1 MEKNGFV
8 RTRAAFVL
16 ERDENR
22 DEECVRVHET
32 PIKNL
37 SNDEGKEANFELE
50 QLLSHFDNA
59 YEDAFFEVGRHD
71 FLSHLPFLYSLKK
84 YSKF

>member
-22 DEECVRVHET
+22 DEEFLHKT

-37 SNDEGKEANFELE
+37 PNDEGKEANYELE

-59 YEDAFFEVGRHD
+59 YEDAFFDVGRHD
-71 FLSHLPFLYSLKK
+71 FLSHLPFLYSLLK
-84 YSKF
+84 YTFN